1 MICAMSGQLWQRICG
16 HPEDTA
22 GGALERAHDARCGG
36 SSATPPG
43 PRHTTEP
50 IQGSVGVLGCVVSA
64 ELNGPSGEDLNLW
77 FGVQVR
83 FQEAEI
89 VPIEKKHSFFFF
101 FLASLY
107 HSWHFPSC
115 FSTRNHF
122 YFAFSLASP
131 CFQVSTGWT
140 GIAPPPC
147 SAFALLWPLALV
159 ENY

>member
-1 MICAMSGQLWQRICG
+1 MSGQLWQRICG

-101 FLASLY
+101 FFWLLSIIVGIFHLVLVPGTIFILLSPWQAHASR
-107 HSWHFPSC
+107 F
-115 FSTRNHF
+115 RR
-122 YFAFSLASP
+122 A
-131 CFQVSTGWT
+131 GR
-140 GIAPPPC
+140 
-147 SAFALLWPLALV
+147 
-159 ENY
+159 E